1 MKYIGIKDA
10 LVVSVNFW
18 FVVFGLLRV
27 IYI

>member
-18 FVVFGLLRV
+18 FLMFGLLRV
-27 IYI
+27 IYM